1 MKLITVIT
9 ATILAASATCAEEA
23 APVTRAEYEAIE
35 KRVAALEKAEKDR
48 ADKRTAAH
56 EAAAKR
62 AKESA
67 EKRERER
74 KAGTFRAF
82 NLKGEKRLQDPK
94 KGAAK

>member
-9 ATILAASATCAEEA
+9 ATILAAATCAEEA

-48 ADKRTAAH
+48 ADKRTAAR

>member
-9 ATILAASATCAEEA
+9 AAIVTAAACAEES
-23 APVTRAEYEAIE
+23 APVTRAEYDALAQ
-35 KRVAALEKAEKDR
+35 RVAALEKAEKDR
-48 ADKRTAAH
+48 ADRRTSAR

-62 AKESA
+62 AKENA
-67 EKRERER
+67 EKREKER
-74 KAGTFRAF
+74 QAGTFRAF